1 MPDQHTANFDVR
13 PPVPV
18 QDYLLAVQRINVGY
32 ELVFELATALLR
44 AACPNDAH
52 LLIVGA
58 GGGTEVSV
66 FGRAMPRWRLTGV
79 GPSENMLSL
88 ARAQVDTYSLA
99 DRVQLIQG
107 TPNDLAPTPTYDAA
121 TCINVLMHLPDD
133 GAKLHLLQ
141 SIVQRLKPGAPLIL
155 VDGVRDNGEAL
166 VSAWRQYAEARGMP
180 KAEMEA
186 FLDRDIANPRVV
198 TEARERELLA
208 EAGLRATTRFFTAF
222 IMNGWIATA

>member
-18 QDYLLAVQRINVGY
+18 QDYLQAVKRINVGY

-44 AACPNDAH
+44 AKCPDDAH

-58 GGGTEVSV
+58 GGGTEVQA
-66 FGRAMPRWRLTGV
+66 FGHAMPHWRMTGV
-79 GPSENMLSL
+79 DPSENMLAL
-88 ARAQVDTYSLA
+88 ARAQVDTYGLA

-107 TPNDLAPTPTYDAA
+107 TPDDLAPTPQYDAA

-133 GAKLHLLQ
+133 GTKLRLLQ

-155 VDGVRDNGEAL
+155 VDGALDNGEAL
-166 VSAWRQYAEARGMP
+166 VSAWQQYAEARGMP
-180 KAEMEA
+180 RAEMEA
-186 FLDRDIANPRVV
+186 FLERDKANPRVV

-208 EAGLRATTRFFTAF
+208 EAGLPTVTRFFTAF
-222 IMNGWIATA
+222 IMNGWIATP